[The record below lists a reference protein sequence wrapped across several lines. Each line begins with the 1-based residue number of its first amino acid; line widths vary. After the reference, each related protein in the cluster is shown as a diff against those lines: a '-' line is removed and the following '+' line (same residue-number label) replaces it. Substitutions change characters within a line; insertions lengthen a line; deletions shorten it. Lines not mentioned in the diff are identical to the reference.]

1 MRHIILVNMPLRIV
15 PYCTYGSILTPH
27 RTWRLMLMQ
36 ARRMEEKKEK
46 KPNYKQSH
54 VCTWIT
60 SCVHLIQT
68 NLRFFPRWLCCCCLI
83 PCSMPLQFSLHFC
96 FGVLFVCLTA
106 KSRSC
111 AMSVGAFVASF
122 FAPFSH
128 LLPRLLHRIVSAILA
143 GSGLSHPFSAQKTSY
158 LVVDIFKCL
167 FLLLLFHCVDFH
179 FVRTVFF
186 SFVVVCNSQALDE
199 FIFSVFHNLK
209 IPYASFTYFIRV
221 YNALHVHLKHISSAY
236 QRFLALPP
244 FVLLLPS
251 LALFFSSF
259 FVAALSIS
267 FKSRLKVMREWI
279 QTKRKL

>member
-1 MRHIILVNMPLRIV
+1 MYAHEL
-15 PYCTYGSILTPH
+15 H
-27 RTWRLMLMQ
+27 RV
-36 ARRMEEKKEK
+36 
-46 KPNYKQSH
+46 YISFKQ
-54 VCTWIT
+54 IYD
-60 SCVHLIQT
+60 
-68 NLRFFPRWLCCCCLI
+68 FFLAGCAVA
-83 PCSMPLQFSLHFC
+83 
-96 FGVLFVCLTA
+96 VLFRAPCRFNFHFIFVSAFFLFVSLQSLDRVQCLL
-106 KSRSC
+106 
-111 AMSVGAFVASF
+111 V
-122 FAPFSH
+122 
-128 LLPRLLHRIVSAILA
+128 RLLHLFLRRSVISSPASSIV
-143 GSGLSHPFSAQKTSY
+143 LSLPFWLVLGCLIHFQLKKTSY

-267 FKSRLKVMREWI
+267 FKSRLKVMRE
-279 QTKRKL
+279 